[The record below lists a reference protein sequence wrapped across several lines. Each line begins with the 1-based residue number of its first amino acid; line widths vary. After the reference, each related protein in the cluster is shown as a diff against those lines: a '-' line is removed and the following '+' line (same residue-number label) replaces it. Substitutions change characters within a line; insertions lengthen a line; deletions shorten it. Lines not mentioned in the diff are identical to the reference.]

1 MAEQAKICSICKKE
15 YFGWGNNAQ
24 PVNDGRCCDNC
35 NTEKVIPAR
44 LAIFF
49 ADKESQKADEK
60 KWKQMPAHCGGYS
73 AIKKERCAADMIT
86 DRELKEYA
94 LIGLLVRINAE
105 KEKLTKQT
113 EPKAKVMIETRID
126 RMTQIYE
133 SLLYE
138 LRQAAE

>member
-1 MAEQAKICSICKKE
+1 M
-15 YFGWGNNAQ
+15 NA
-24 PVNDGRCCDNC
+24 
-35 NTEKVIPAR
+35 NTRPLWRVFCYKN
-44 LAIFF
+44 
-49 ADKESQKADEK
+49 
-60 KWKQMPAHCGGYS
+60 
-73 AIKKERCAADMIT
+73 ERYAADMIT

-138 LRQAAE
+138 LRQA

>member
-1 MAEQAKICSICKKE
+1 
-15 YFGWGNNAQ
+15 
-24 PVNDGRCCDNC
+24 
-35 NTEKVIPAR
+35 
-44 LAIFF
+44 
-49 ADKESQKADEK
+49 
-60 KWKQMPAHCGGYS
+60 
-73 AIKKERCAADMIT
+73 MIT

-113 EPKAKVMIETRID
+113 EPKAKTMIEPRID

>member
-1 MAEQAKICSICKKE
+1 MQI
-15 YFGWGNNAQ
+15 
-24 PVNDGRCCDNC
+24 GRKLKRQTKRN
-35 NTEKVIPAR
+35 
-44 LAIFF
+44 
-49 ADKESQKADEK
+49 ESKYPPIVA
-60 KWKQMPAHCGGYS
+60 GILLY
-73 AIKKERCAADMIT
+73 KKERCAADMIT

-113 EPKAKVMIETRID
+113 EPKAKVMIVTCID